1 MKKTERYE
9 LNQWEA
15 SDRIRMED
23 FNADNLRLEAA
34 LLEKTGRL
42 ELIRSYDGSESS
54 LMGDGAYMMQCPV
67 RAYPTHDWNDW
78 ECVIAVMDFHKTTFQ
93 EGEVLK
99 IDLSLEGG
107 ITQEKVII
115 PAGSF
120 VAAGFPNH
128 NGQKNIRLV
137 VLGSGCGT
145 FFLDRPFDDWKYIN
159 CILRNEIGVTPAETR
174 FVQPV
179 ASVYGIR

>member
-23 FNADNLRLEAA
+23 FNADNLRLETA

-42 ELIRSYDGSESS
+42 EFIRSYDGSESS

-93 EGEVLK
+93 AGEYLK

-120 VAAGFPNH
+120 VVVGFPNH
-128 NGQKNIRLV
+128 NGQKHLRLM

-159 CILRNEIGVTPAETR
+159 CILRNETGVTPAETR